1 MIPQANPPPQQQ
13 EPPAPKHPVAFIF
26 HFAFKAAAIAYYIMC
41 ELINKNQFVTNFVV
55 CIVLLAMD
63 FWTVKNVTGRLLV
76 GLRWWNEGT
85 SENQDSW
92 RFESLAEGQ
101 RVINP
106 YESKYFWIILICAPI
121 AWALLSLTALLGLE
135 WGYLIIPIIGVVLG
149 SSNLIGYF
157 KCSKDAKK
165 QLQSMTANMATTAMT
180 HAMTNR
186 LQAALARV

>member
-1 MIPQANPPPQQQ
+1 MQ
-13 EPPAPKHPVAFIF
+13 
-26 HFAFKAAAIAYYIMC
+26 AAAIAYYIMC